1 MAIIALYCFFLSLS
15 RSFVRSL
22 LSHSNIEKTKELYV
36 YRRGGRRHH
45 YCSHSNIEK
54 TKELYVYRRGGRR
67 HHYCIVE
74 EKRRR
79 RKGGRHVVLYA
90 FSHRSFSLEC
100 RFVLLSFTRQK
111 KFDILY
117 ENYMMVHHR

>member
-1 MAIIALYCFFLSLS
+1 MPLCSFFFPCPFLSIPLSLITNGDHCSLLFLSLS
-15 RSFVRSL
+15 LSFVRSL
-22 LSHSNIEKTKELYV
+22 L
-36 YRRGGRRHH
+36 
-45 YCSHSNIEK
+45 SHSNIEK

-90 FSHRSFSLEC
+90 FSHHSFSLEC

>member
-22 LSHSNIEKTKELYV
+22 L
-36 YRRGGRRHH
+36 
-45 YCSHSNIEK
+45 SHSNIEK

-117 ENYMMVHHR
+117 ENYMMVHHRWMGLVESFVLS